1 MAVAAIL
8 TPDYVSPEEYLRREE
23 KALEKSEYIAGEIR
37 AMAGGSLNHSQL
49 ITNLTRLFGNATQG
63 RICRYLGSET
73 KVLIGKGPRY
83 FYPDG
88 TISCPPNAVNRRSG
102 VIDNP
107 KVVFEVL
114 SPGTED
120 YDRGEKFFAYASAAS
135 VQQIVLVSSQR
146 RRVDVWTRVQD
157 GWHPDEV
164 LEGVLTLA
172 SVEIRITLDELYEHV
187 SFESDE
193 T

>member
-1 MAVAAIL
+1 
-8 TPDYVSPEEYLRREE
+8 
-23 KALEKSEYIAGEIR
+23 
-37 AMAGGSLNHSQL
+37 MAGGYLEHSQL
-49 ITNLTRLFGNATQG
+49 ITNLSRLFGNATQG
-63 RICRYLGSET
+63 KICRYLGSET

-107 KVVFEVL
+107 RVVFEVL

-120 YDRGEKFFAYASAAS
+120 YDRGEKFFA
-135 VQQIVLVSSQR
+135 
-146 RRVDVWTRVQD
+146 
-157 GWHPDEV
+157 
-164 LEGVLTLA
+164 
-172 SVEIRITLDELYEHV
+172 SVEIEVALDDLYDLYEYV
-187 SFESDE
+187 IFESDE

>member
-1 MAVAAIL
+1 
-8 TPDYVSPEEYLRREE
+8 
-23 KALEKSEYIAGEIR
+23 
-37 AMAGGSLNHSQL
+37 MAGGYLEHSQL
-49 ITNLTRLFGNATQG
+49 ITNLSRLFGNATQG
-63 RICRYLGSET
+63 KICRYLGSDT

-107 KVVFEVL
+107 RVVFEVL

-120 YDRGEKFFAYASAAS
+120 YDRGEKFFAYACVPS
-135 VQQIVLVSSQR
+135 VQQIVLVSSSR
-146 RRVDVWTRVQD
+146 RRVDVWTRGQD
-157 GWHPDEV
+157 GWHPEEV
-164 LEGVLTLA
+164 LEGAMTLA
-172 SVEIRITLDELYEHV
+172 SVEIEVALDDLYEYV
-187 SFESDE
+187 IFESDE